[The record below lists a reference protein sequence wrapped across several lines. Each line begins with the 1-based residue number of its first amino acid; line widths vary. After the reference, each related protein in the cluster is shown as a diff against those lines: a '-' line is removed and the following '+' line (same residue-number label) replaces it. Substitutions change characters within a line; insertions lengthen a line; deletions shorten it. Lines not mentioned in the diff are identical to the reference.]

1 MIKQIKINDNV
12 VGNVDKMIGG
22 EDFIKVW
29 ISEKAVRQELRID
42 ENTKIKFMYGDKQY
56 FDR

>member
-1 MIKQIKINDNV
+1 MITQIKINDNV
-12 VGNVDKMIGG
+12 VGKVDKMIGG

-29 ISEKAVRQELRID
+29 ISEKAVRQELRVD
-42 ENTKIKFMYGDKQY
+42 ENTKVKFMYGDKQY